1 MPRKDFAQVAFD
13 VVQQAI
19 GEVAPLSAHKLASKK
34 GGLKGGK
41 TRMDALTP
49 EQRSDLAKK
58 AAAKR
63 WGSKT

>member
-1 MPRKDFAQVAFD
+1 MNTTAFD
-13 VVQQAI
+13 IAQLAT
-19 GEVAPLSAHKLASKK
+19 GEVAAPSAHKIASKR

-41 TRMDALTP
+41 ARMDAMTP

-63 WGSKT
+63 WGSKA